1 MTYRWIDS
9 SDEVAQYVQR
19 LLSEPR
25 YALDTEFHRER
36 TYFPKLALIQIA
48 GAGEI
53 VLIDPLACDLSP
65 LKELFAGES
74 VCVVHAA
81 QQDLDVL
88 THAVGA
94 VPLHLYDTQLAAGF
108 LGYSTPSLVSLLHS
122 ELKVTAAKGDR
133 LTDWLR
139 RPLSSDQRDYAA
151 SDVAYLLELQDKLDA
166 KLAIDGRTQ
175 WVVDACEELR
185 LRPVSGTE
193 PDLAWTRLKDVRA
206 LKARA
211 RGVARAVAAWR
222 ERRAMSLDSP
232 VRQVLPDL
240 AILGIS
246 QKQPTSIAELG
257 QCRGVDDR
265 HTRGTIAK
273 EILAAVER
281 GKASEASMPAGDGEE
296 LDRGLRPAVTLV
308 SAWVSEVAR
317 QRRIDTALLA
327 TRNDLVALLRGDSD
341 ARLATGWRGE
351 FLGEGIRKLVAGEA
365 ALTFDG
371 RGGLSLIDVTPSKH
385 AVSGIVESGIVE
397 SEAFESEAFESNV
410 IESNVIESEIVEL

>member
-9 SDEVAQYVQR
+9 SDEVAGYVER
-19 LLSEPR
+19 VLAEPR

-36 TYFPKLALIQIA
+36 TYFPKLALVQIA
-48 GAGEI
+48 AADEI

-65 LKELFAGES
+65 LKLLFAGDP

-108 LGYSTPSLVSLLHS
+108 LGYSTPSLVSLLQS
-122 ELKVTAAKGDR
+122 ELRVTAGKGDR

-139 RPLSSDQRDYAA
+139 RPLSADQRDYAA
-151 SDVAYLLELQDKLDA
+151 SDVAHLLQLQDTLDV
-166 KLAIDGRTQ
+166 KLAVEGRAE
-175 WVVDACEELR
+175 WVADACEELR
-185 LRPVSGTE
+185 TRPVSGTE
-193 PDLAWTRLKDVRA
+193 PDLAWTRLKDVRV
-206 LKARA
+206 LKPRA

-222 ERRAMSLDSP
+222 ERRAMAIDSP

-246 QKQPTSIAELG
+246 QKQPTTVAELG

-265 HTRGTIAK
+265 HTRGVIATD
-273 EILAAVER
+273 ILAAVRE
-281 GKASEASMPAGDGEE
+281 GMANEASMPAGDGEE
-296 LDRGLRPAVTLV
+296 LDRSLRPAVTLV

-327 TRNDLVALLRGDSD
+327 TRNDLVAFLRGDTD

-351 FLGEGIRKLVAGEA
+351 FLGEGIRRLVAGQA

-371 RGGLSLIDVTPSKH
+371 RGGLSLIDITPP
-385 AVSGIVESGIVE
+385 
-397 SEAFESEAFESNV
+397 
-410 IESNVIESEIVEL
+410 